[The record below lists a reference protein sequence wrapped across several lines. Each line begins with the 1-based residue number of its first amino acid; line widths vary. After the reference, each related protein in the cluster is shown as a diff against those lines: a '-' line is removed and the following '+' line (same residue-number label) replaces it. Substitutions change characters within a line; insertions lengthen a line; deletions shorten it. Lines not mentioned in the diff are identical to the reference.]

1 MKQFSKKVNCITFL
15 YYNHKN
21 IGYRDHPITNTR
33 DGKTYAKS
41 YFNSKKFAVTTFG

>member
-21 IGYRDHPITNTR
+21 IGHDPITNAR